1 MPSVNQIIDAYG
13 LSPHPEGGYYK
24 EVYRSGQVVVSSA
37 AAANRSAVTHIYFLL
52 ATGQVSRFHRVA
64 HDEIWNFYEGDP
76 LKIVQYD
83 GETMTETVVGPRSSS
98 YVCVVAGGRF
108 QAAESMGAYSL
119 AGCTVAPGFEFSDFS
134 FLSSEERK
142 RMRATFPGYKKFG

>member
-1 MPSVNQIIDAYG
+1 MSSVNQIIDAYG

-24 EVYRSGQVVVSSA
+24 EVYRSGQVVVSSTA
-37 AAANRSAVTHIYFLL
+37 AASRSAVTHIYFLL
-52 ATGQVSRFHRVA
+52 AAGQVSRFHRVA

-83 GETMTETVVGPRSSS
+83 GETMTETVVGPRSGS
-98 YVCVVAGGRF
+98 YACVVAGGRF

-119 AGCTVAPGFEFSDFS
+119 FGCTVAPGFEFADFS
-134 FLSSEERK
+134 FLTEEERK
-142 RMRATFPGYKKFG
+142 RMCATFPGHKKFG